1 MQKANIFVILFT
13 AAALGLAACGGGESS
28 NETATPAAEEE
39 AAPEVEVVEV
49 SAEAQIGPVTELE
62 LGAYDAALA
71 ATGEAAFTAK
81 CTACHTL
88 EAKVIGPALGGVV
101 DRRSPVYVM
110 NMILNPTQMLAEHP
124 VAILLLEEFIVPMVP
139 LGIEETEARAIVEF
153 LRGEG

>member
-1 MQKANIFVILFT
+1 MQKANIFVLLFT
-13 AAALGLAACGGGESS
+13 AAAIGLSACGGGGGD
-28 NETATPAAEEE
+28 
-39 AAPEVEVVEV
+39 AAPETAAPEAAEPAAVEV

-71 ATGEAAFTAK
+71 ATGEAAFGAK
-81 CTACHTL
+81 CTACHQL
-88 EAKVIGPALGGVV
+88 QAKVIGPALGGVL

-124 VAILLLEEFIVPMVP
+124 DAIALLEEYAIPMVP
-139 LGIEETEARAIVEF
+139 VGVEESEARAIVEF

>member
-28 NETATPAAEEE
+28 NETAAPAAEEE

-62 LGAYDAALA
+62 LGAYDAVLA

-81 CTACHTL
+81 CTACHTM
-88 EAKVIGPALGGVV
+88 EEKVIGPALGGVV

-124 VAILLLEEFIVPMVP
+124 VAMLLLEEFIVPMVP

>member
-28 NETATPAAEEE
+28 NETAAPAAEEE

-62 LGAYDAALA
+62 LGAYDAVLA

-81 CTACHTL
+81 CTACHTM
-88 EAKVIGPALGGVV
+88 EEKVIGPALGGVV

-124 VAILLLEEFIVPMVP
+124 VAMLLLEEFIVPMVP

-153 LRGEG
+153 LRGEE